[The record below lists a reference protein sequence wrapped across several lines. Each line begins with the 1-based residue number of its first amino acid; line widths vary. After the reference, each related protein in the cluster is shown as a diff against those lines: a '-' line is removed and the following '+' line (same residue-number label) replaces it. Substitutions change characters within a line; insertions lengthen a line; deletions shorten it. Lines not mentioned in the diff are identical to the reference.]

1 MNANGTGTLVLE
13 QYKSEIMSWRLVPE
27 RRKHEVRS
35 FHYHIVVPV
44 MKHDKA
50 EITKAAKLHL
60 KLGKNIFYDKV
71 QFVTGTDEAV
81 FLWMACLLPE
91 EENTRELFDD
101 AHRIMEEC
109 LVVLEAVTIERR
121 KATAA

>member
-1 MNANGTGTLVLE
+1 MLE
-13 QYKSEIMSWRLVPE
+13 QYKSKLMSWHLVPE
-27 RRKHEVRS
+27 KRKHDVKS

-50 EITKAAKLHL
+50 EITRAAKLHL
-60 KLGKNIFYDKV
+60 KLGRKIFYDKV
-71 QFVTGTDEAV
+71 QLVAGTDEAV

-91 EENTRELFDD
+91 EENTRELFND

-109 LVVLEAVTIERR
+109 LVVLEAVTVKRR
-121 KATAA
+121 KAT